1 MDLGE
6 INSLYFNNVEVDSDF
21 RWLLYQLFNE
31 DEIFNLIGQDINLI
45 PLDIDGNTE
54 VEMPAVT
61 LTVEQSGFIN
71 KDDIEIQRYTPFL
84 VEINVY
90 TSGIDRVKNNNYLCN
105 KIICYLQ
112 SNGQLPNYYCR
123 GLRLDENREVNS
135 IIESAYRRV
144 LRFSGLC
151 DNKQKLIK

>member
-6 INSLYFNNVEVDSDF
+6 INSLYFNNVEVDFDF
-21 RWLLYQLFNE
+21 RWLLNQLFNE
-31 DEIFNLIGQDINLI
+31 DEVFNFIGQEINLI

-71 KDDIEIQRYTPFL
+71 KDDTEIQRYTPFL

-90 TSGIDRVKNNNYLCN
+90 TSGTDRVKNNNYLCN

-112 SNGQLPNYYCR
+112 SNGVLPHYYCR